1 MSSLPFLF
9 CIYKLNAA
17 KLVLTE
23 WICNS
28 KLHRANL
35 QYNITNSLIL
45 SDDSFTFKYFFGT
58 QLLNIV
64 KIWNIWCQ
72 NAEAGPCVF
81 FLTRCWYWLCLK
93 RPFKLLRYFWTPSW
107 FQPPICPFPILNSN
121 QSRLNGV
128 GGITSPLF
136 LPPFCAIIRFHFGNS
151 VSSQKRETSASAH
164 RCQNIFQHS
173 IQGKGLQCIQY
184 NYRRGHTN
192 TEPRFWKSGNLRRI
206 FTATWK
212 CTTQRIPN
220 IPPLFLSTTKIWA
233 GNSTVA
239 RSRTEFFR

>member
-1 MSSLPFLF
+1 MLHCSKNLIKRFFALFLDPFL
-9 CIYKLNAA
+9 ISAA
-17 KLVLTE
+17 HLPLPLSNLKSVKVE
-23 WICNS
+23 W
-28 KLHRANL
+28 R
-35 QYNITNSLIL
+35 
-45 SDDSFTFKYFFGT
+45 G
-58 QLLNIV
+58 
-64 KIWNIWCQ
+64 
-72 NAEAGPCVF
+72 
-81 FLTRCWYWLCLK
+81 
-93 RPFKLLRYFWTPSW
+93 
-107 FQPPICPFPILNSN
+107 
-121 QSRLNGV
+121 

-164 RCQNIFQHS
+164 RCQYIFQHS
-173 IQGKGLQCIQY
+173 IQGKCLQCIQY

-239 RSRTEFFR
+239 RSRTEFFS

>member
-9 CIYKLNAA
+9 CVYKLTAA
-17 KLVLTE
+17 KLVWTE

-45 SDDSFTFKYFFGT
+45 SEESFTFKYFFGT
-58 QLLNIV
+58 QLINIV
-64 KIWNIWCQ
+64 KIWKIVPERRGGHVC
-72 NAEAGPCVF
+72 
-81 FLTRCWYWLCLK
+81 FLFDALLILALFEKTLQTIALFLDPFLISAAHLPLPLSKLK
-93 RPFKLLRYFWTPSW
+93 SVKVEWR
-107 FQPPICPFPILNSN
+107 
-121 QSRLNGV
+121 G

-164 RCQNIFQHS
+164 RCQYIVQHS

-192 TEPRFWKSGNLRRI
+192 TEPRF
-206 FTATWK
+206 
-212 CTTQRIPN
+212 
-220 IPPLFLSTTKIWA
+220 
-233 GNSTVA
+233 
-239 RSRTEFFR
+239 